1 MTAGDTATPIFDTVV
16 SEIGRRVETAPEP
29 EPTAEEPAED

>member
-16 SEIGRRVETAPEP
+16 SEIGRRAETAPQP
-29 EPTAEEPAED
+29 EPTAGAAAED

>member
-16 SEIGRRVETAPEP
+16 SEIGRRADPKPEP
-29 EPTAEEPAED
+29 DGSEEPADD